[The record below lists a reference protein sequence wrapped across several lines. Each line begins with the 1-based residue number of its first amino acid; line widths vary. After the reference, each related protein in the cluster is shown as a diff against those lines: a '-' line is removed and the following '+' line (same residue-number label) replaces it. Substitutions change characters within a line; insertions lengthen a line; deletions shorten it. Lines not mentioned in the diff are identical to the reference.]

1 MAKYKKLGLIG
12 ASLMIN
18 EETGAVLLDLGGAVI
33 NVDMVKV
40 DVDALIDGIAGG
52 KKIEDLYVK
61 LSADPATQTT
71 LAAILAALA
80 DPATETS
87 LAAVLAKLSDDPAT
101 QTTLAAV
108 LAALADP
115 ATETSLAAVL
125 AKLSADP
132 ATQTT
137 LAAILARVDTLAPPA
152 VQLGLAQKTCDAAH
166 VRITLA
172 DVGVNLTELRVTC
185 TIGDAELT
193 WTDVDE
199 DPAVTGE
206 RILSNSGP
214 IRIPVPTTAVY
225 LDYVGDVGALL
236 KMNFLAGAQP
246 PPE

>member
-52 KKIEDLYVK
+52 KKIEDLYV
-61 LSADPATQTT
+61 
-71 LAAILAALA
+71 
-80 DPATETS
+80 
-87 LAAVLAKLSDDPAT
+87 
-101 QTTLAAV
+101 
-108 LAALADP
+108 
-115 ATETSLAAVL
+115 
-125 AKLSADP
+125 KLSADP

>member
-1 MAKYKKLGLIG
+1 
-12 ASLMIN
+12 MIN

-71 LAAILAALA
+71 LAAI
-80 DPATETS
+80 
-87 LAAVLAKLSDDPAT
+87 
-101 QTTLAAV
+101 